1 MTDVHNQWV
10 EQAKYDLA
18 AAGDM
23 LKAGRLYYVLFC
35 CQQAAEK
42 MLKAI
47 YARKLNNVPPRTH
60 QLVRIAE
67 ETKLELSEEHKNFLR
82 ELSAYYIQSRYPDE
96 MENTED
102 DVSVDLAERVLKCTE
117 ELIKWLRSTIQ

>member
-1 MTDVHNQWV
+1 MTDPHIQWI
-10 EQAKYDLA
+10 EQAEYDLA

-47 YARKLNNVPPRTH
+47 YVRKLNNVPPRTH

-102 DVSVDLAERVLKCTE
+102 DVSVDLAAQVLRCTE

>member
-1 MTDVHNQWV
+1 MTDVHNQWI
-10 EQAKYDLA
+10 EQAEYDLA

-35 CQQAAEK
+35 CQQATEK

-96 MENTED
+96 MDGMEPEI
-102 DVSVDLAERVLKCTE
+102 SVDLAELTLLRTK
-117 ELIKWLRSTIQ
+117 ELIQWLRSAPR

>member
-1 MTDVHNQWV
+1 MDAHNQWL

-18 AAGDM
+18 TAGDM

-35 CQQAAEK
+35 CQQAVEK

-47 YARKLNNVPPRTH
+47 YARKLEDVPPRTH
-60 QLVRIAE
+60 QLVRMAE
-67 ETKLELSEEHKNFLR
+67 EIKLELSEEHKGFLR

-96 MENTED
+96 MENMAD
-102 DVSVDLAERVLKCTE
+102 GISVDLAKQVLERTE
-117 ELIKWLRSTIQ
+117 ELIRWLRSTIQ